1 MYVTRTHTRGGKCP
15 HAELVVLMNTVAIIH
30 ADMRW
35 RPEALFSG
43 AVTVYIYRCTH
54 HPGLHGTS
62 GTGYWVI

>member
-15 HAELVVLMNTVAIIH
+15 HAELVVLMNTVVIIH

-43 AVTVYIYRCTH
+43 AVTVYIYIDAHIILVFTE
-54 HPGLHGTS
+54 PAVLA
-62 GTGYWVI
+62 TG